1 MNKAFLRP
9 ILSIV
14 LAGLMS
20 VAGNA
25 YAMAPIDLN
34 SATVQQLEQI
44 KGIGPTRAN
53 AIIAYRSQ
61 HKRFSKV
68 AELVKVKGIG
78 AKTLAKLKSQLTVH
92 EAKAAK

>member
-9 ILSIV
+9 LLSIV
-14 LAGLMS
+14 LVGLMS

-25 YAMAPIDLN
+25 YASQPVDLN
-34 SATVQQLEQI
+34 TATVQQLEQI

-53 AIIAYRSQ
+53 AIVAYRSQ

-68 AELVKVKGIG
+68 AELIQVKGIG
-78 AKTLAKLKSQLTVH
+78 AKTLAKLKNQLTVH
-92 EAKAAK
+92 GAKASK